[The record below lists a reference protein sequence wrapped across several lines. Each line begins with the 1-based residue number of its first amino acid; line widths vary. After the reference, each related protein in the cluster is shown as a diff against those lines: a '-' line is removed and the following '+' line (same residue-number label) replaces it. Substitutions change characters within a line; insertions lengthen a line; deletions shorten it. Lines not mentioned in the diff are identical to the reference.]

1 MFHYNSKTALL
12 HYKRF
17 VNLIAYRVLS
27 VPVLTCS
34 VNIYEQLRN
43 QFSVYFFMSVM
54 TEKTSQHLGLN
65 FINQEMV
72 SGYFTLTWSLLQASG
87 WCNMSAMHWEARRR
101 QQALDRRLSA
111 RVMQVPTLKIL
122 IAYIYIYIFKFIYI
136 A

>member
-1 MFHYNSKTALL
+1 MS
-12 HYKRF
+12 
-17 VNLIAYRVLS
+17 I
-27 VPVLTCS
+27 LTCN

-54 TEKTSQHLGLN
+54 TKETSQHLGLN

-101 QQALDRRLSA
+101 QQLLDRRSSA
-111 RVMQVPTLKIL
+111 RVMQVPSLKIL
-122 IAYIYIYIFKFIYI
+122 IMCVYIYIYIYTQVLVI
-136 A
+136 